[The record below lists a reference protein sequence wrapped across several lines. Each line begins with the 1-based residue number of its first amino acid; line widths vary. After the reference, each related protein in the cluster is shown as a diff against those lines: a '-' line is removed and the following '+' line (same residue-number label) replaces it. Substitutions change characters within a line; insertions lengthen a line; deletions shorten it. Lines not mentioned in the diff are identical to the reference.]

1 MKTMR
6 RILCLVMAIVMLSTA
21 AIAANA
27 CTTIAVGKNASADG
41 STMVAHSVDGWYDER
56 IEIVKGGT
64 HAEGEMVEI
73 YRDPCQ
79 DGYRAVEK
87 VGEIPQ
93 VAETYTYFDTGYP
106 FMNEKGI
113 TIGEHTWSGDYNA
126 FYNGENALFMIANLQ
141 ALGLQRASTAKECV
155 QIMGALAEEWGY
167 ADGGETLLVADKNEV
182 WIF

>member
-27 CTTIAVGKNASADG
+27 CTTVAVGKDASADG

-64 HAEGEMVEI
+64 HAEGEMVDI

-79 DGYRAVEK
+79 DGYRAVEL
-87 VGEIPQ
+87 VGQIPQ
-93 VAETYTYFDTGYP
+93 VDAQSLCVFQEHV
-106 FMNEKGI
+106 GI
-113 TIGEHTWSGDYNA
+113 AGVKQDA
-126 FYNGENALFMIANLQ
+126 
-141 ALGLQRASTAKECV
+141 
-155 QIMGALAEEWGY
+155 GAVDFQKV
-167 ADGGETLLVADKNEV
+167 ADGRLAQKIPVDEGVVVTENR
-182 WIF
+182 

>member
-27 CTTIAVGKNASADG
+27 CTTIAVGKDASADG

-64 HAEGEMVEI
+64 HAEGEMVDI

-79 DGYRAVEK
+79 DGYRAV
-87 VGEIPQ
+87 
-93 VAETYTYFDTGYP
+93 
-106 FMNEKGI
+106 
-113 TIGEHTWSGDYNA
+113 
-126 FYNGENALFMIANLQ
+126 
-141 ALGLQRASTAKECV
+141 
-155 QIMGALAEEWGY
+155 
-167 ADGGETLLVADKNEV
+167 
-182 WIF
+182 